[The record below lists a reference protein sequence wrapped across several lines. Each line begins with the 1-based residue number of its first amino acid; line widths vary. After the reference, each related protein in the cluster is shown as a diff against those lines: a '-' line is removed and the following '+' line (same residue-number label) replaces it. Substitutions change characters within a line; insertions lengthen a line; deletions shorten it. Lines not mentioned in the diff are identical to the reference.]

1 MVVVEEVFY
10 DITPPTHHRRRRPI
24 YSEQIATIFT
34 IRTDLMV
41 NFTVGDSR
49 HIVELQIAHAKMLT
63 ARKGTVVVMDI
74 SSNN

>member
-1 MVVVEEVFY
+1 
-10 DITPPTHHRRRRPI
+10 
-24 YSEQIATIFT
+24 
-34 IRTDLMV
+34 MV

-49 HIVELQIAHAKMLT
+49 HIVELQITHDKMLT